1 MKQDQFAMSEYRKTY
16 EGGLFF
22 ITLTIVGWIDVLNR
36 PIYLEEIAKNLTYCQ
51 EKEGLQ
57 IYAYVIMPSHIHL
70 VAARKDG
77 DLTELIGR
85 FKSYTAKR
93 ILKLIAENSQESR
106 REWLLYLFAYF
117 AKPLKQQD
125 KYMFWQKT
133 NHPVGLWSNEVIDQK
148 VDYIHNN
155 PVVAQIVTEPQHYY
169 WSSANPLSPIR
180 VLAL

>member
-1 MKQDQFAMSEYRKTY
+1 MSEYRKTY

-93 ILKLIAENSQESR
+93 ILKLIAENPQESR
-106 REWLLYLFAYF
+106 RE
-117 AKPLKQQD
+117 
-125 KYMFWQKT
+125 
-133 NHPVGLWSNEVIDQK
+133 
-148 VDYIHNN
+148 
-155 PVVAQIVTEPQHYY
+155 
-169 WSSANPLSPIR
+169 
-180 VLAL
+180 